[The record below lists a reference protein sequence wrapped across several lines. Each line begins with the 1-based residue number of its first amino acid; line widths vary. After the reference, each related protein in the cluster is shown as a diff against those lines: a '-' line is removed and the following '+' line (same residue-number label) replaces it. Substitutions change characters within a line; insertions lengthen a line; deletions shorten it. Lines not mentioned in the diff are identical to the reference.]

1 MSREQPLY
9 AADLAA
15 MLPAWSR
22 TAAALHPG
30 EAPADPAT
38 LLTSIELELRCLV
51 AGLSG
56 ERGEQRPLA
65 SGDAEPDGFD
75 ADEMLRVAEAL
86 GVEL

>member
-1 MSREQPLY
+1 MSRARPLY

-22 TAAALHPG
+22 TAAAMHPG
-30 EAPADPAT
+30 EAPADPAV

-56 ERGEQRPLA
+56 ERGEQEPMVAGVPDA
-65 SGDAEPDGFD
+65 SSFD
-75 ADEMLRVAEAL
+75 EGEALRIAEAL
-86 GVEL
+86 GVEI